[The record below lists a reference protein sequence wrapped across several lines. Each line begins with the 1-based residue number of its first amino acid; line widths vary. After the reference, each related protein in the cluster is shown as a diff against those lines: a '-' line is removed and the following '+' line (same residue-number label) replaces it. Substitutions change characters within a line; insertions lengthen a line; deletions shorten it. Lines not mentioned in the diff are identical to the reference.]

1 MLAAAIMAEQKHPPG
16 PPMMRE
22 FNANLRRNLWFVL
35 WLVALNLALAFALF
49 LMLR

>member
-1 MLAAAIMAEQKHPPG
+1 MLAADIMAEQKHPPG

-22 FNANLRRNLWFVL
+22 FNANLQRNLWFVL
-35 WLVALNLALAFALF
+35 WLVALNLAFALF